1 MKKIISWLPMV
12 ALLAF
17 SIWAAGVMFDA
28 GFELKETGSLTSL
41 LVFAG
46 IAILWFAVYALYLM
60 VESSANKA
68 MEE

>member
-1 MKKIISWLPMV
+1 MKKIISWLPLV

-17 SIWAAGVMFDA
+17 SLWAAGVMFDA

-46 IAILWFAVYALYLM
+46 IAILWFAVYALYLA
-60 VESSANKA
+60 VDTTADRAAKE
-68 MEE
+68 